1 MEKSRESEN
10 PRHVNCQKWQTSNA
24 GHPVLFTDSTETPLI
39 WRVLGLATLLE
50 FIIDSIAGKMRTASG
65 LDIPQG
71 SLSIRNIATGYLC
84 GRAGRDAAG
93 LLRRNDETTGFYPN
107 LSHYI
112 FFLAQNIIIFGRDS
126 TNSQT
131 GSHTGPTFPSIPPA
145 MASKRAAASTLSC
158 ITRLGSAPAQSLKTT
173 TTTSRFL
180 NHFVQSYSSQYQR
193 PVPLSQQQQTQ
204 QRGNINY
211 TPIRQKHTIPRP
223 RSQPSSSPEPQ
234 SPPSDQQQPAQ
245 PKRDTSQVPQYELTF
260 TCIPCDHRS
269 KHKVSKQGYHHGSVL
284 ISCPNCRNRHVIS
297 DHLKLFGDRKVT
309 VEDLLKEKGM
319 MVKRGTLGEDGDVEF
334 WEDGTSTMREPE
346 PEPAPE
352 RPKKEVDNSPP
363 GSTFKNVRP
372 GEGKK
377 DGDESN

>member
-1 MEKSRESEN
+1 
-10 PRHVNCQKWQTSNA
+10 SNA
-24 GHPVLFTDSTETPLI
+24 GRPVLFTDSTETPLI
-39 WRVLGLATLLE
+39 WYLVSFATLQ
-50 FIIDSIAGKMRTASG
+50 FIIDNIAGKMRTVTGGEAHYKYKYVEASG
-65 LDIPQG
+65 TDIPQG
-71 SLSIRNIATGYLC
+71 SLSIRNIATGNL
-84 GRAGRDAAG
+84 GRRAGRDAG

-112 FFLAQNIIIFGRDS
+112 FFLAHNIIIFGRDS
-126 TNSQT
+126 TKSQK

-158 ITRLGSAPAQSLKTT
+158 IARLGSAPAQSLKTT

-180 NHFVQSYSSQYQR
+180 NYYVHSYSSQCQR

-204 QRGNINY
+204 QRGDTNY

-297 DHLKLFGDRKVT
+297 DHLKLFGDRRVT

-319 MVKRGTLGEDGDVEF
+319 MVKRGTLGEEGDVEF

-352 RPKKEVDNSPP
+352 KPKKEVDNSPP
-363 GSTFKNVRP
+363 GSTFKTVRP